1 MVTFS
6 IFFGMGWG
14 ATAPLFMAAAAD
26 LFKGRIFGL
35 IYGIVEGAMNF
46 GGAIGAWAAGFIFDQ
61 TKSYRMAFVLVIVVC
76 FLSCIFIWIAA
87 PRKARKPGGG

>member
-1 MVTFS
+1 
-6 IFFGMGWG
+6 MGWG

-46 GGAIGAWAAGFIFDQ
+46 GGAIGAWAAGFIFDK
-61 TKSYRMAFVLVIVVC
+61 TMSYRLAFVLVIVVC
-76 FLSCIFIWIAA
+76 ALSCVFMWIAA
-87 PRKARKPGGG
+87 PRKVRKIVTSNE